1 MFVEDMD
8 IDGADVEHA
17 VSKTSLQEKALEQE
31 RHNLAGWRYRPA
43 FNHFFHARQLYH

>member
-17 VSKTSLQEKALEQE
+17 VSKPSLQEKALEQE
-31 RHNLAGWRYRPA
+31 RHNLAKMA
-43 FNHFFHARQLYH
+43 LQASDHFFQARQLYH

>member
-17 VSKTSLQEKALEQE
+17 VSKTSLQDKALQ
-31 RHNLAGWRYRPA
+31 HNMHYKPGKALQATV
-43 FNHFFHARQLYH
+43 HLCQARQLCH